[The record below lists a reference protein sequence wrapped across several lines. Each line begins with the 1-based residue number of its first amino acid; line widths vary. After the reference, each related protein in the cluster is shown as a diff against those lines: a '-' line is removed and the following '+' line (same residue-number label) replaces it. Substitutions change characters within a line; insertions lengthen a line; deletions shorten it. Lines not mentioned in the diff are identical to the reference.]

1 MPENLRRGRS
11 TELSSKAIEALL
23 KTVGMKQVGLKK
35 NNSWKKGK
43 PSDNSRRPFEA
54 SLSANVSSKNLGAR
68 RAQFRSKVGLT
79 DQSTT
84 GGTNSNTAVHLLGD
98 DDSQPKNWMHICQS
112 WADQC
117 VKQKGLAGAQ
127 ILYKPPGV
135 WLLIPLSLQQARL
148 KIKNPDQPESQN
160 EQTRMQENKG
170 YGARITISC

>member
-54 SLSANVSSKNLGAR
+54 SLSANVRSKNLGAR
-68 RAQFRSKVGLT
+68 RAQFRSKVSLT

-84 GGTNSNTAVHLLGD
+84 GGTNSNIAVHLLGD
-98 DDSQPKNWMHICQS
+98 DDSQPKNVDAHLSKLGGPMRK
-112 WADQC
+112 A
-117 VKQKGLAGAQ
+117 KRLAGAQ

-135 WLLIPLSLQQARL
+135 WLLILLSLQQARL
-148 KIKNPDQPESQN
+148 KIKNPDQPESQS
-160 EQTRMQENKG
+160 EQTRMQG
-170 YGARITISC
+170 R